1 MKKIYIAL
9 ICVLL
14 VLTGGLPMHAQI
26 SLHSL
31 IFYSQETDMID
42 SFKGENRFLSN
53 FWPAEVQLLGMK
65 FPTVEHAY
73 VAAKTTDLEKR
84 AEIQKVSTAGQV
96 KRLGRTLTL
105 REDWDE
111 IKLSVMEDLVRQKF
125 QHPELAAL
133 LLATGDQELVEGN
146 TWGDTFWGVCF
157 DVGCN
162 HLGLILMKVRDELA

>member
-1 MKKIYIAL
+1 MI
-9 ICVLL
+9 V
-14 VLTGGLPMHAQI
+14 QI

-31 IFYSQETDMID
+31 ILCFQETDMID

-53 FWPAEVQLLGMK
+53 FWPAEVELDGML

-73 VAAKTTDLEKR
+73 VAAKTLDPEKR
-84 AEIQKVSTAGQV
+84 AEIRLVNTPGQV
-96 KRLGRTLTL
+96 KRLGRTLDL
-105 REDWDE
+105 RADWDE
-111 IKLSVMEDLVRQKF
+111 VKLGIMEGLVRQKF

-146 TWGDTFWGVCF
+146 TWDDTFWGVCF

-162 HLGLILMKVRDELA
+162 HLGLILMKVRDELV

>member
-1 MKKIYIAL
+1 
-9 ICVLL
+9 
-14 VLTGGLPMHAQI
+14 
-26 SLHSL
+26 
-31 IFYSQETDMID
+31 MID

-53 FWPAEVQLLGMK
+53 FWPAEVMLDGML

-73 VAAKTTDLEKR
+73 VAAKTLDPEKR
-84 AEIQKVSTAGQV
+84 AEIRLVNTAGQV
-96 KRLGRTLTL
+96 KRLGRTLDL
-105 REDWDE
+105 RTDWDKV
-111 IKLSVMEDLVRQKF
+111 KLTIMEDLVRQKF